1 MAFGAAHGVAGQAVA
16 IKLLVAPAAL
26 GPVKVEV
33 QRFDPVFGWDF
44 YRTLEATVSD
54 GTASIPFTP
63 PSPGNWRV
71 NATYAGSRVF
81 SPSRVGFTYL
91 SSGRPLG
98 GATLRPRSLACKA
111 HFAHCVLASLAHR
124 LP

>member
-1 MAFGAAHGVAGQAVA
+1 MVAFGAEHGVAGRAVEIKVRVTPGA
-16 IKLLVAPAAL
+16 I

-33 QRFDPVFGWDF
+33 QRFDPVFGWQF
-44 YRTLEATVSD
+44 YRTLEATVNE

-81 SPSRVGFTYL
+81 SPSAVGFTYL
-91 SSGRPLG
+91 
-98 GATLRPRSLACKA
+98 
-111 HFAHCVLASLAHR
+111 FVN
-124 LP
+124 